1 MGEGFIKGDIA
12 ILAAMVGVIATMWLA
27 NRFIMSDLI
36 YNELNKVEDTKV
48 NASEYRIF
56 EQYGEVGEYMR
67 LELKMLLRNKACKQ
81 SLRMVILV
89 VVAFSSALG
98 FTEIYD
104 GLGMDNFIT
113 VYNFA
118 IFGVLFLTNIM
129 GYEGNYIDGLMSRKE
144 SIYVLLKA
152 KYILYSIAILIPLI
166 LMTPA
171 MVMQKVEV
179 LTAISW
185 AVFTIGLIY
194 FCLFQLAV
202 YNTKT
207 MPLNAKITS
216 RQNMGTGLQNLI
228 SGAIFAIPFLF
239 YVLLKLWLGETATS
253 WVLLTIGLCF
263 VCTSSWW
270 IKNVYTRFMKR
281 RYRNMEDFRISREH

>member
-1 MGEGFIKGDIA
+1 
-12 ILAAMVGVIATMWLA
+12 MWLA

-81 SLRMVILV
+81 SLRMVTLV
-89 VVAFSSALG
+89 VVAFSSVLG

-113 VYNFA
+113 VYNFT

-228 SGAIFAIPFLF
+228 SGAVFAIPFLF